1 LIQLHMFDLHL
12 FIETLEKKKT
22 LCNSWTNLMS
32 TKKDKFSIKDKFYME
47 IALKLANSRQGLTG
61 SNPAVGCVIVKNDK
75 IISIGQTS
83 FDGRPH
89 AEFNAIKNCIDDLDG
104 SKMYVT
110 LEPCCHHGL
119 TPPCTNIIIKSK
131 ISEVIYS
138 VADIDKRVR
147 NKSLKILNSKN
158 IKVKK
163 GLLENKIN
171 NFYSTYFFNRKNQLP
186 FVTGKI
192 AVSKNNLIYS
202 KLNKKITNIHS
213 DKFTHLLR
221 YKNDTLM
228 VTYKT
233 LNNDNSK
240 LNCRIK
246 GFSNFSPKRVILDNK
261 LQTKINNYV
270 IKTANKDNTLI
281 FYNQAKKSKILEF
294 KNKKIQ
300 LIKSKVN
307 QQGKFDIKAILKKLY
322 AHNCRNL
329 LIEGGDSLTS
339 HLLKNKIFNRFYL
352 YKSPKNISKE
362 TEYLKFNSLDVL
374 KKNYKNKYNL
384 NLYLG
389 KDKITLYKN

>member
-1 LIQLHMFDLHL
+1 LLIYLSQAYLLG
-12 FIETLEKKKT
+12 EK
-22 LCNSWTNLMS
+22 
-32 TKKDKFSIKDKFYME
+32 
-47 IALKLANSRQGLTG
+47 
-61 SNPAVGCVIVKNDK
+61 
-75 IISIGQTS
+75 QT
-83 FDGRPH
+83 DQY
-89 AEFNAIKNCIDDLDG
+89 L
-104 SKMYVT
+104 
-110 LEPCCHHGL
+110 
-119 TPPCTNIIIKSK
+119 
-131 ISEVIYS
+131 
-138 VADIDKRVR
+138 
-147 NKSLKILNSKN
+147 
-158 IKVKK
+158 
-163 GLLENKIN
+163 
-171 NFYSTYFFNRKNQLP
+171 FYSNYFFNRKNQLP
-186 FVTGKI
+186 YVTGKI

-202 KLNKKITNIHS
+202 KLNKKITNRHS

-221 YKNDTLM
+221 YKNDALM

-246 GFSNFSPKRVILDNK
+246 GFSNFSPKRIILDNK
-261 LQTKINNYV
+261 LQTKINTYV
-270 IKTANKDNTLI
+270 INTANKNNTLI

-300 LIKSKVN
+300 LIKSKIN

-322 AHNCRNL
+322 THNCRNL

-352 YKSPKNISKE
+352 YKSPKNIPKE

-374 KKNYKNKYNL
+374 KKNYKNKFNL